1 MENRLNPAG
10 EGESQKKEW
19 YKKWWGI
26 IIALVIWPLF
36 AIWYTTHKTNWSK
49 EKQGFA
55 IVGVIILAIF
65 IYGGNKSEN
74 KQAPNQEKVAVENK
88 QSQQPTEEK
97 IVTQE
102 TKTEAPQINT
112 IENSQPKQP
121 EIKIPKYEIVHEV
134 SGKRYDGGINYII
147 LVDPVNIKNDIFKE
161 DIKNITKQLVKDK
174 GSKISIDILDDK
186 KTLELYNESHY
197 GKGTLD
203 RILTKQEMDMVG
215 LHLVASFSGQLETMI
230 YPNSLAF
237 FPGTFTDNPK
247 VGKYVQTIEFNP
259 SQN

>member
-26 IIALVIWPLF
+26 IIALIIWPLF
-36 AIWYTTHKTNWSK
+36 TMWYITHKTNWSK

-55 IVGVIILAIF
+55 IIGVIILAIF
-65 IYGGNKSEN
+65 IYGGSKSEDKPEQNKVAVSEN
-74 KQAPNQEKVAVENK
+74 KQP
-88 QSQQPTEEK
+88 QQPTEEK
-97 IVTQE
+97 ILTQE
-102 TKTEAPQINT
+102 TKTEAPQVSIV
-112 IENSQPKQP
+112 ENNQP
-121 EIKIPKYEIVHEV
+121 EIKIPKYEVVYEIK
-134 SGKRYDGGINYII
+134 GKRYDGGINYII
-147 LVDPVNIKNDIFKE
+147 LVDPVNIKDDIFKE

-230 YPNSLAF
+230 YSNSLAF